1 MKHTPIP
8 DCASMCS
15 RAALLRSAGAEDE
28 VDPEGRVD
36 RPREHPDVR
45 RRHLPPAASRGSA
58 SAAGRGPRARAR
70 ISLSEPTAALGT
82 PPLCLDDD
90 AYLS

>member
-8 DCASMCS
+8 DCASMSS

-45 RRHLPPAASRGSA
+45 RRHLPPAAAGRGSA
-58 SAAGRGPRARAR
+58 YQNRRLRSARLR
-70 ISLSEPTAALGT
+70 
-82 PPLCLDDD
+82 
-90 AYLS
+90 YV

>member
-8 DCASMCS
+8 DCASMSS

-45 RRHLPPAASRGSA
+45 CRHLPPAASRGSA
-58 SAAGRGPRARAR
+58 YQNRRLRSARLR
-70 ISLSEPTAALGT
+70 
-82 PPLCLDDD
+82 
-90 AYLS
+90 YV